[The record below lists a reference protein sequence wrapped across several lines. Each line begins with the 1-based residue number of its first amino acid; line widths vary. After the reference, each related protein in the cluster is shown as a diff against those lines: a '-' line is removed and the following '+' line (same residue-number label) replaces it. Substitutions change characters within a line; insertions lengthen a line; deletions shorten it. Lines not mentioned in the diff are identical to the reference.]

1 MAKTTTAE
9 DINQPKQSRL
19 SEFVAVPSWV
29 TVHVPLFVLVTLFMT
44 PVILAFVMSTQ
55 SAVEVYQVLNLW
67 PGSEGLSNYESVLF
81 EYNFVSYI
89 PNTLMMA
96 TIIVA
101 GEVTF
106 SLLAALALVY
116 YDFPYKNVAFLIIL
130 LTLMLPFPVR
140 IVPLY
145 NLVIDLGWG
154 NSLLGLSGP
163 YVASATSVF
172 LFRQHFRAI
181 PDSILETAK
190 LDGVGPLKFLVY
202 VLIPMSKGI
211 IAGVIV
217 INFISAWNKYL
228 WPLIIVSDRE
238 KQVVQVGINYIQGT
252 ADAGLTQWGLIMAG
266 SVLALI
272 PPLIILLVFHK
283 PIIRTLGVQVN

>member
-1 MAKTTTAE
+1 MSKPTVTSDSA
-9 DINQPKQSRL
+9 QSDPSTVRDFL
-19 SEFVAVPSWV
+19 SVPPWV
-29 TVHVPLFVLVTLFMT
+29 TVHVPLFVLVTLSLS
-44 PVILAFVMSTQ
+44 PIVLAVLMSTQ
-55 SAVEVYQVLNLW
+55 STVEIYQVFNLA
-67 PGSEGLSNYESVLF
+67 PGSEGLSNYDTVLT
-81 EYNFVSYI
+81 EYDFLTYI
-89 PNTLMMA
+89 PNTFVMA
-96 TIIVA
+96 SIIVT

-116 YDFPYKNVAFLIIL
+116 YDFPYKNVVFVAIL

-145 NLVIDLGWG
+145 NLVTDLGWG
-154 NSLLGLSGP
+154 NSVLGLSGP

-172 LFRQHFRAI
+172 LLRQHFRAI

-211 IAGVIV
+211 LAGVVV

-228 WPLIIVSDRE
+228 WPLIIVSDRQ
-238 KQVVQVGINYIQGT
+238 KQVVQVGIAYIQGT
-252 ADAGLTQWGLIMAG
+252 ADAGLTQWGIIMAG

-272 PPLIILLVFHK
+272 PPLVILVAFHR
-283 PIIRTLGVQVN
+283 PIIRTLGIQAN

>member
-1 MAKTTTAE
+1 MSNTPITEET
-9 DINQPKQSRL
+9 PRSRTDRL
-19 SEFVAVPSWV
+19 REVVSVPSWV
-29 TVHVPLFVLVTLFMT
+29 TVHVPLFVLVTLFMS
-44 PVILAFVMSTQ
+44 PVLLAILMSTQ
-55 SAVEVYQVLNLW
+55 SAVEIYQVLNLM
-67 PGSEGLSNYESVLF
+67 PGTQGVENYVTVLT
-81 EYNFVSYI
+81 EYNFLTYI
-89 PNTLMMA
+89 PNTLAMA
-96 TIIVA
+96 SIIVA

-106 SLLAALALVY
+106 SLMAALALVY
-116 YDFPYKNVAFLIIL
+116 YDFPYKNIAFMIIL

-145 NLVIDLGWG
+145 NLVINLGWG

-172 LFRQHFRAI
+172 LFRQHFRSV

-190 LDGVGPLKFLVY
+190 LDGIHPIKFLVY

-238 KQVVQVGINYIQGT
+238 KQVIQVGINYIQGT
-252 ADAGLTQWGLIMAG
+252 ADSGLTQWGLIMSG
-266 SVLALI
+266 SVIALI
-272 PPLIILLVFHK
+272 PPLVILIIFHR
-283 PIIRTLGVQVN
+283 PIVRTLGVQVN

>member
-1 MAKTTTAE
+1 MSKPTVTSDSA
-9 DINQPKQSRL
+9 QSDPSTVRDFL
-19 SEFVAVPSWV
+19 SVPPWV
-29 TVHVPLFVLVTLFMT
+29 TVHVPLFVLVTLSLS
-44 PVILAFVMSTQ
+44 PIVLAVLMSTQ
-55 SAVEVYQVLNLW
+55 STVEIYQVFNLA
-67 PGSEGLSNYESVLF
+67 PGSEGLSNYDTVLT
-81 EYNFVSYI
+81 EYDFLTYI
-89 PNTLMMA
+89 PNTFVMA
-96 TIIVA
+96 SIIVT

-116 YDFPYKNVAFLIIL
+116 YDFPYKNVVFVAIL

-145 NLVIDLGWG
+145 NLVTDLGWG
-154 NSLLGLSGP
+154 NSMLGLSGP

-172 LFRQHFRAI
+172 LLRQHFRAI

-211 IAGVIV
+211 LAGVVV

-228 WPLIIVSDRE
+228 WPLIIVSDRQ
-238 KQVVQVGINYIQGT
+238 KQVVQVGIAYIQGT
-252 ADAGLTQWGLIMAG
+252 ADAGLTQWGIIMAG

-272 PPLIILLVFHK
+272 PPLVILVAFHR
-283 PIIRTLGVQVN
+283 PIIRTLGIQAN

>member
-1 MAKTTTAE
+1 MSNSPPTESSAE
-9 DINQPKQSRL
+9 TNRSTVLETL
-19 SEFVAVPSWV
+19 SVPPWA
-29 TVHVPLFVLVTLFMT
+29 TVHVPLFLLVLLFMS
-44 PVILAFVMSTQ
+44 PVLLAMVMSTQ
-55 SAVEVYQVLNLW
+55 STVEIYQVLNLV
-67 PGSEGLSNYESVLF
+67 PGSAGLSNYATVLT
-81 EYNFVSYI
+81 EYGFLEYI
-89 PNTLMMA
+89 PNTVAMA
-96 TIIVA
+96 VIIVA

-116 YDFPYKNVAFLIIL
+116 YDFPYKNVVFLVIL
-130 LTLMLPFPVR
+130 LTLMLPIPVR
-140 IVPLY
+140 IIPLY
-145 NLVIDLGWG
+145 NLVIDLEWG

-172 LFRQHFRAI
+172 LLRQHFRAV

-211 IAGVIV
+211 IAGVVV

-238 KQVVQVGINYIQGT
+238 KQVIQVGINYIQGT

-266 SVLALI
+266 SVIALL
-272 PPLIILLVFHK
+272 PPLLVLVVFHR
-283 PIIRTLGVQVN
+283 PIVQTLGVRVN